1 MKRDKETGDSVV
13 TGFGFESDRLRFWRG
28 CFGTI
33 TDSSM
38 ARTMHFHFRHLLNTA
53 LLLSVILH
61 HVPGF
66 LSQKR
71 TRSFWTQEKK
81 KQRMHRA
88 RIIGNTCS
96 NETIKSLI

>member
-13 TGFGFESDRLRFWRG
+13 TGFDFESDRLRFWRG

-33 TDSSM
+33 TDNNM

-61 HVPGF
+61 HVQDFCP
-66 LSQKR
+66 
-71 TRSFWTQEKK
+71 RSELEVFGRKK
-81 KQRMHRA
+81 KKTKNAQSAYYWQH
-88 RIIGNTCS
+88 
-96 NETIKSLI
+96 L

>member
-33 TDSSM
+33 TNSSM

-53 LLLSVILH
+53 LLLSVT
-61 HVPGF
+61 G
-66 LSQKR
+66 R
-71 TRSFWTQEKK
+71 KK
-81 KQRMHRA
+81 KKTKNAQSAYYWQH
-88 RIIGNTCS
+88 
-96 NETIKSLI
+96 L

>member
-33 TDSSM
+33 TDNSM

-81 KQRMHRA
+81 TKECTERVLLATPVVMRQL
-88 RIIGNTCS
+88 
-96 NETIKSLI
+96 KV